1 MIVKDGFAVDRL
13 LDTGARWDFKSLMVR
28 EWTRQTKK
36 PSWVSSGS
44 SHRSVFRG
52 LGTLK
57 RIPTL
62 EASVCRAEY
71 LIMMDS
77 STIRRLA

>member
-36 PSWVSSGS
+36 PSWQARLKSSECLS
-44 SHRSVFRG
+44 RE
-52 LGTLK
+52 GTLK

-71 LIMMDS
+71 LTTTGS
-77 STIRRLA
+77 STIRV